1 MTEDNKNREINGLI
15 EVLDE
20 TKLTEGYIL
29 TFNQED
35 EYLINGKKIKVIPVW
50 KWMLNSKW

>member
-1 MTEDNKNREINGLI
+1 MTEDNKNREINGLL
-15 EVLDE
+15 EVFDE

-29 TFNQED
+29 TFDQED

-50 KWMLNSKW
+50 KWMLAD